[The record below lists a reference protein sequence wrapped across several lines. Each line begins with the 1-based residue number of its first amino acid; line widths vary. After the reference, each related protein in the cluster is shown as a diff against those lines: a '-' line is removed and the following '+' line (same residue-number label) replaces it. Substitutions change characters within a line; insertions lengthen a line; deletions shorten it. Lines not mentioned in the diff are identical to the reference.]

1 MNRLIKKFFVILAL
15 SSAFS
20 CGFKVSDTS
29 QNNDFKIREI
39 QTNGNKRVNFKIKNY
54 LLVNSSNKS
63 TNSVSIKLDTE
74 KVKNIKEKNIKNEIT
89 KYQIKFNTKVEL
101 LELQNFETLKFN
113 ISVTNEYLVGQNYS
127 ITLTNENKI
136 TDYLVDDLS
145 DKILKRINEEI
156 NDN

>member
-29 QNNDFKIREI
+29 QNND
-39 QTNGNKRVNFKIKNY
+39 FKIKNY

-127 ITLTNENKI
+127 ITLTNESKI

>member
-1 MNRLIKKFFVILAL
+1 MNNLIKKIFIILAL
-15 SSAFS
+15 SSTFS

-39 QTNGNKRVNFKIKNY
+39 QSSGNKRVNFKIKNY

-63 TNSVSIKLDTE
+63 ANSVSIKLDSK

-89 KYQIKFNTKVEL
+89 KYQITFNTKVEL
-101 LELQNFETLKFN
+101 LELQNFKTLKFN

-145 DKILKRINEEI
+145 DKILKRINKEI

>member
-127 ITLTNENKI
+127 ITLTNESKI

>member
-113 ISVTNEYLVGQNYS
+113 ISVT
-127 ITLTNENKI
+127 K
-136 TDYLVDDLS
+136 
-145 DKILKRINEEI
+145 
-156 NDN
+156 

>member
-1 MNRLIKKFFVILAL
+1 MNRLIKKIFVILAL

-127 ITLTNENKI
+127 ITLTNESKI